1 MNRFTLTINTTT
13 SPLHRLFPALLAAV
27 CATTAAFAQSQPDL
41 PKRGLC
47 ANKLSP
53 EDIKALEPGVGWWYN
68 WYHETNDGVRGGSM
82 LFIPMIWDEAPDR
95 LSGAENFLRRSPKP
109 PMLFAIN
116 EPNLTGQAN
125 LAPQDAVEPWK
136 KISRLAKSRGIPL
149 IGPHMAIGAPGN
161 EIVNGWDPIQN
172 KRRNLSYMID
182 WMDAF
187 FHYVDPATVDG
198 IGLHAYGNIHE
209 LKWSVGELYKKYN
222 KPVWMTEF
230 AWWDAKDVADEAA
243 YMIEALDFLE
253 RSPQVAGYAWF
264 KERMGRG
271 PTKLNLLVEG
281 KPGELTKLGKIYVN
295 FPTHDPKFFAK
306 VPGRIEA
313 EADTTMSGVKPAL
326 TTDPGGKFEVGDIDA
341 GDWMDYQ
348 IDVAAAGRYRLDL
361 RHQGGNAVDMK
372 VLCDGREVGAVKG
385 PGASG
390 EWKTTGAEI
399 TLPAGRH
406 TLRLQA
412 VGGGYALN
420 WLELTRR

>member
-1 MNRFTLTINTTT
+1 MKTTT
-13 SPLHRLFPALLAAV
+13 VPSALRRAFPFLLAAA
-27 CATTAAFAQSQPDL
+27 CATAGLDLQAQTAV

-53 EDIKALEPGVGWWYN
+53 EDIKALEPGVGWWYS
-68 WYHETNDGVRGGSM
+68 WYHETNDGVRGSPM
-82 LFIPMIWDEAPDR
+82 QFIPMIWDEAPDR
-95 LSGAENFLRRSPKP
+95 LTGAENFLRRSPKP
-109 PMLFAIN
+109 PLLFAIN

-125 LAPQDAVEPWK
+125 LAPQDAVESWN

-198 IGLHAYGNIHE
+198 LGLHAYGNIHE
-209 LKWSVGELYKKYN
+209 LKWSVGELHKKYN

-230 AWWDAKDVADEAA
+230 AWWDAKDTAEEAA

-253 RSPQVAGYAWF
+253 RDPRVAGYAWF

-271 PTKLNLLVEG
+271 PTKLNLLEEG
-281 KPGELTKLGKIYVN
+281 KPGELTKLGKIYVH

-348 IDVAAAGRYRLDL
+348 IEVAAAGRYRLDL
-361 RHQGGNAVDMK
+361 RTRGGRPVAMK
-372 VLCDGREVGAVKG
+372 VHCAGRQIGALKGEASPETWQTIGTEV
-385 PGASG
+385 
-390 EWKTTGAEI
+390 

-406 TLRLQA
+406 TLRLEA
-412 VGGGYALN
+412 EGGGYALN
-420 WLELTRR
+420 WLELKRL